1 MPLVLVAERA
11 TATTALILM
20 NFPEL
25 APETPRRWQAR
36 AMAFKLTYSDGQE
49 TDYDDDTAWEVDDG
63 VLKMGRREGEWSVL
77 VSPSHWAVLE
87 VGGSRSKDREDTED
101 EDTAEKDTAD
111 EDPDDAESDE
121 KKEKDGD

>member
-1 MPLVLVAERA
+1 MD
-11 TATTALILM
+11 
-20 NFPEL
+20 FGEL
-25 APETPRRWQAR
+25 APGTGRRWQAPV
-36 AMAFKLTYSDGQE
+36 MAFKLTYSDGQE

-87 VGGSRSKDREDTED
+87 VGGNRAKDRDDAEDT
-101 EDTAEKDTAD
+101 DTDEKDTAGD
-111 EDPDDAESDE
+111 DSDDADSED